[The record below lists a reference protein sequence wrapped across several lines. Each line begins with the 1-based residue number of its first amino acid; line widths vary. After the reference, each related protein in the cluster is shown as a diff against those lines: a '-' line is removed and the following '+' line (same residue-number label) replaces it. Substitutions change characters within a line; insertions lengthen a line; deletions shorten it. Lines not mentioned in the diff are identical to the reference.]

1 MWSSTLLL
9 VNAVV
14 SNGVRPLRWW
24 FYRQR
29 SHLTIVLRK
38 VRILLLAPLIVVHI
52 IHCILVQ
59 SVFLLLN
66 ISHASLVL
74 AATCSRPVICTY
86 LTVATSAYD
95 VPLIVSKLAWCVNSF
110 LNVGILTL
118 KFFDFPF
125 YNILHEV
132 LLLTHILRFD
142 YLISCFVVSRLK
154 VERILWIA
162 VKSIVSNYLVTSIRQ
177 LRRWLQADAAWLS
190 AVVERAWVH
199 IVIHMR
205 RLTRTIWLVLNSL
218 SSTAV

>member
-14 SNGVRPLRWW
+14 SNGVRPLRLW

-59 SVFLLLN
+59 SVFLLLD
-66 ISHASLVL
+66 ISHTSSVL
-74 AATCSRPVICTY
+74 AATCSSPVICTY
-86 LTVATSAYD
+86 LAVATSAYD
-95 VPLIVSKLAWCVNSF
+95 VPLVVSELAWCVNSF
-110 LNVGILTL
+110 LYVGILTL

-132 LLLTHILRFD
+132 LLLTHILCFD
-142 YLISCFVVSRLK
+142 YLISCFVISWLK

-162 VKSIVSNYLVTSIRQ
+162 VKSIVSNYLVTSIRK
-177 LRRWLQADAAWLS
+177 LRWRLQADAACLS
-190 AVVERAWVH
+190 AVVEIARVH

-205 RLTRTIWLVLNSL
+205 RLTRTIWMVLNSL